1 MILPPNSLHAF
12 YNKSSELCR
21 LLGISTQLHQTFFDA
36 VASAD
41 QEEPFSRRP
50 RSEAMERIAQI
61 GLQQN
66 KYFAPHDV
74 NISAEAIHENATRI

>member
-1 MILPPNSLHAF
+1 MILAANSLHAF

-41 QEEPFSRRP
+41 QEEPFQVA
-50 RSEAMERIAQI
+50 RSLKRWNA
-61 GLQQN
+61 LL
-66 KYFAPHDV
+66 K
-74 NISAEAIHENATRI
+74 SACNTICTSLRTM